1 MSTWGTS
8 RKVLAISSHGYTQ
21 HAEYFVKFGALYMD
35 LLPISGAA
43 ISVFDQ
49 SRRTSLIHST
59 DAVATR
65 LEELHFDLGDGPLF
79 DAFASSSAV
88 SVPDLSDSQR
98 WPAFIRS
105 AAELGVG
112 AIFVF
117 PLMLGAACA
126 GGVTC
131 YRTTPG
137 PLDDDAIEVGAA
149 LSHAIASPASLQAIV
164 LAQGEPLD
172 DHISLELRREVYQ
185 ATGMVLWQLNLTATD
200 AFSRIRAY
208 AFSSGS
214 TVQEVAHDVVSRR
227 LNFAELPE

>member
-1 MSTWGTS
+1 MGDPSEQALHIGE
-8 RKVLAISSHGYTQ
+8 KL
-21 HAEYFVKFGALYMD
+21 GALYMD

-59 DAVATR
+59 DATATR
-65 LEELHFDLGDGPLF
+65 LEELHFDLGEGPLF
-79 DAFASSSAV
+79 DAFAGSSTV
-88 SVPDLSDSQR
+88 SVPDLSTSQR
-98 WPAFIRS
+98 WPAFLRS
-105 AAELGVG
+105 ATELGVG

-117 PLMLGAACA
+117 PLMLGAACT

-131 YRTTPG
+131 YRATPG
-137 PLDDDAIEVGAA
+137 PLDDDTIDVGAA
-149 LSHAIASPASLQAIV
+149 LSHAVAGPASLRAIV
-164 LAQGEPLD
+164 LAQDEPTTENTS
-172 DHISLELRREVYQ
+172 IEMRREVHQ

-214 TVQEVAHDVVSRR
+214 SVQEVAHDVVSRR

>member
-1 MSTWGTS
+1 VGDPFEQALHIGD
-8 RKVLAISSHGYTQ
+8 KL
-21 HAEYFVKFGALYMD
+21 GALFMD

-59 DAVATR
+59 DTTATR
-65 LEELHFDLGDGPLF
+65 LEELHFDLGEGPLF
-79 DAFASSSAV
+79 DAFAGSSTV
-88 SVPDLSDSQR
+88 FVPDLAVAER
-98 WPAFIRS
+98 WPAFLRS
-105 AAELGVG
+105 ATELRVG

-117 PLMLGAACA
+117 PLMLGAACT

-137 PLDDDAIEVGAA
+137 PLDDEAIEVGTA
-149 LSHAIASPASLQAIV
+149 LSHAVASPASLQALV
-164 LAQGEPLD
+164 LAQDEPAENSS
-172 DHISLELRREVYQ
+172 IELRREVHQ
-185 ATGMVLWQLNLTATD
+185 ATGMVLWQLNLSATD

-214 TVQEVAHDVVSRR
+214 SVQEVAHDVVSRR